1 MEIRKKRNNFDLKF
15 GVLFY
20 LVFAMNASD
29 GQENSSTYWKR
40 LEVIVQKAVQKALG
54 YVGVQSDVSEKNNPK
69 LPMQNSTIHE
79 SMQSENLRV
88 TDTPRTSEKLAEE
101 SDAQENENDEL
112 VKRVSVREESVND
125 DAQDD
130 YSEFAPDPRG

>member
-1 MEIRKKRNNFDLKF
+1 
-15 GVLFY
+15 
-20 LVFAMNASD
+20 
-29 GQENSSTYWKR
+29 
-40 LEVIVQKAVQKALG
+40 
-54 YVGVQSDVSEKNNPK
+54 
-69 LPMQNSTIHE
+69 MQNSTIHE